1 MIIFAFL
8 FIGGLM
14 LKSLLILIES
24 SIDRLS
30 LKYETKIISP
40 PMNAEQGDFNPEKN
54 VEIEIDA
61 GSNFVKSLGKQIYMR
76 TVS

>member
-1 MIIFAFL
+1 MSIFAFL

-30 LKYETKIISP
+30 LKYNTKIISL
-40 PMNAEQGDFNPEKN
+40 PMNVEQVDFNPEKN

-61 GSNFVKSLGKQIYMR
+61 GSNFVKPLGKQIYMR
-76 TVS
+76 TAS

>member
-1 MIIFAFL
+1 MSIFAFL

-24 SIDRLS
+24 SIDKLS
-30 LKYETKIISP
+30 LKYNTKIISL
-40 PMNAEQGDFNPEKN
+40 PMNVEQVDFNPEKN

-61 GSNFVKSLGKQIYMR
+61 GSNFVKPLGKQIYMR
-76 TVS
+76 TAS